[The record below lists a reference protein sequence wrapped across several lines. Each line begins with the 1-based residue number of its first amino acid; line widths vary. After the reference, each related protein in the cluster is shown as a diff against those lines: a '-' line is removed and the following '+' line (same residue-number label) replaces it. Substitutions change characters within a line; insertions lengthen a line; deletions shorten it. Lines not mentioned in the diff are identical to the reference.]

1 MNTIKVI
8 AREILIVL
16 IMFLASFAFI
26 WNMFDMVTR
35 GEQFI
40 MSMLMTCVLYCVYL
54 CFKDM

>member
-16 IMFLASFAFI
+16 IMFLASFAFM
-26 WNMFDMVTR
+26 WNMVDMVTH

-40 MSMLMTCVLYCVYL
+40 MSMLMTCALYCVYL
-54 CFKDM
+54 YFKDM

>member
-26 WNMFDMVTR
+26 WNMFDMVSR